1 MSRTIK
7 LIFNPHADNGR
18 AWNLASTLR
27 SMIEEQGSA
36 TWASTGYPGHAKEL
50 TIEAARAGAEVVAAL
65 GGDGT
70 VHEVVNGLMQIPK
83 NERPLLAIVP
93 LGSGNDFANNL
104 GVDPILENAM
114 NNVFSGTA
122 RAFDI
127 GSVTDDNGR
136 IEYWDNTMGIG
147 FDASATIRAARI
159 SRLRGFPMYLLAV
172 IQTILQHHDIAHM
185 KMETENGIV
194 EQDILMLTIC
204 NGPREGGGFH
214 VAPGAKTT
222 DGILDYALIE
232 GVSRLMMF
240 RLIPEVMKGTHG
252 RFRQVKLGQLRKA
265 TIEYDRPLA
274 IHTDGEIFTGFSSKV
289 RQLTIE
295 VHPSEL
301 QVLV

>member
-1 MSRTIK
+1 MSPTIK

-27 SMIEEQGSA
+27 STIERQGNA
-36 TWASTGYPGHAKEL
+36 TWASTEYPGHAKEL
-50 TIEAARAGAEVVAAL
+50 AIEAARQGAEVVAAL

-83 NERPLLAIVP
+83 GERPFLAVVP
-93 LGSGNDFANNL
+93 LGSGNDFANNI

-127 GSVTDDNGR
+127 GSLTDDSGR

-147 FDASATIRAARI
+147 FDGSATIRAARI
-159 SRLRGFPMYLLAV
+159 NRLRGFPMYLLAV
-172 IQTILQHHDIAHM
+172 IQTILQHHDIAQM
-185 KMETENGIV
+185 KMETDDGII
-194 EQDILMLTIC
+194 EQDILMLSIC

-214 VAPGAKTT
+214 IAPGAKTT

-240 RLIPEVMKGTHG
+240 RLIPEVMNGTHG
-252 RFRQVKLGQLRKA
+252 RFPQVKLGQLRKA
-265 TIEYDRPLA
+265 TIEYDRPMA
-274 IHTDGEIFTGFSSKV
+274 IHTDGEIFAGFSSKV

-295 VHPSEL
+295 VHPNEL
-301 QVLV
+301 QVIV

>member
-1 MSRTIK
+1 MK

-18 AWNLASTLR
+18 AWNLARSLR
-27 SMIEEQGSA
+27 SMIERQGNA
-36 TWASTGYPGHAKEL
+36 TWASTEYPGHAKEL
-50 TIEAARAGAEVVAAL
+50 AIQAARKGAKVVVAL

-83 NERPLLAIVP
+83 EERPILGVVP
-93 LGSGNDFANNL
+93 IGSGNDFANNI
-104 GVDPILENAM
+104 GIDPILENAM
-114 NNVFSGTA
+114 NNVFSGTPST
-122 RAFDI
+122 FDI
-127 GSVTDDNGR
+127 GSVTDDTGK

-172 IQTILQHHDIAHM
+172 IQTILQHHDIAKM
-185 KMETENGIV
+185 KIDTDTGLI
-194 EQDILMLTIC
+194 EQNVLMLAIC

-240 RLIPEVMKGTHG
+240 RLIPEVMNGTHG

-265 TIEYDRPLA
+265 TIEYDRPMA

-295 VHPSEL
+295 VLQNQL